1 MKLFAQAIVIA
12 RIEARFYARYPKLL
26 IATLAVA
33 LIPALY
39 AVIYLS
45 SVWDPAANTGNLA
58 VALVNL
64 DLGMEYREHTFSVGR
79 EVVVKL
85 KARRM
90 FGYRDFTS
98 EQEAREQVRQG
109 KLAFALIIPSDFS
122 SNAVPGAEAGGGK
135 LVVYTSEGNSYQSAG
150 LARRFAEDLGH
161 EVNESLNE
169 RRWALVLSNAVGSQ
183 RSMDRLRDGVNQ
195 LRAGAQ
201 ELVAGTTRTAAGA
214 ESLTGGARRLNQGV
228 VQLTG
233 GTRELGIGLRT
244 MDARRPRN
252 SELTRLKA
260 GAEALA
266 AGQGELGLG
275 LIGLKE
281 GTQRMTDGV
290 AQARTELKSSLFAST
305 QVTEGVNQL
314 ADGLVQIDS
323 GLQAAVGTQKKLAEG
338 TDQLNAGVGTLI
350 NGVQGLTGGIR
361 RAVTRLPDDS
371 LLDEMNG
378 GASRVAAGSL
388 AMSDNTKQIN
398 AGARH
403 LASGIDLLAGALP
416 VATPRMDG
424 SAEGLANSVRPL
436 MEVEDAVQNNG
447 TGFAPNI
454 IPAALWLGAG
464 IAAFL
469 IHVRV
474 LPRQALFF
482 SRPAQM
488 LGKIAIP
495 AAVVLLQAVLV
506 LLLVMVVLKIQVA
519 DPPAFALTLGV
530 ASLSFLFIVFALTR
544 AFGDAGKA
552 LAMIFL
558 AVQLSSSGGILPVE
572 LSGGL
577 FADISPWLP
586 LTWVVRAI
594 KASMF
599 GAFDG
604 AWQPPLQLVSLA
616 GLAAALMACYVGR
629 WRFVKQSAM
638 RPAVEF

>member
-1 MKLFAQAIVIA
+1 MKLFAQIFVIA

-26 IATLAVA
+26 VATFVVV

-39 AVIYLS
+39 AAIYLS
-45 SVWDPAANTGNLA
+45 SVWDPAAKTGNLA

-64 DLGMEYREHTFSVGR
+64 DLGMEYRGHTFSVGQ
-79 EVVVKL
+79 EVVAKL

-90 FGYRDFTS
+90 FGYQDFTS

-109 KLAFALIIPSDFS
+109 NLAFALVIPSDFS

-135 LVVYTSEGNSYQSAG
+135 LVIYTSEGNSYQSAG

-169 RRWALVLSNAVGSQ
+169 RRWALVLSSALGSQ
-183 RSMDRLRDGVNQ
+183 LSMDRLRHGVNQ
-195 LRAGAQ
+195 LHAGVKELAAGSAQ
-201 ELVAGTTRTAAGA
+201 AAAGA
-214 ESLTGGARRLNQGV
+214 ESLANGARRLNQGV
-228 VQLTG
+228 VQLTA
-233 GTRELGIGLRT
+233 GTRELGAGLRV
-244 MDARRPRN
+244 MDAGRPRN
-252 SELTRLKA
+252 SELNRLKS
-260 GAEALA
+260 GVEALST
-266 AGQGELGLG
+266 GQGEVGLG
-275 LIGLKE
+275 LNALKV
-281 GTQRMTDGV
+281 GTQDLTNGLT
-290 AQARTELKSSLFAST
+290 QARTEMKSSLFVST
-305 QVTEGVNQL
+305 RVTEVMDQL
-314 ADGLVQIDS
+314 ADGLTQIDS
-323 GLQAAVGTQKKLAEG
+323 GLQAATGAHKKLTDG
-338 TDQLNAGVGTLI
+338 TDQLSAGMGLLL
-350 NGVQGLTGGIR
+350 NGVQGLNGGIR
-361 RAVTRLPDDS
+361 RTVTQLPDDA
-371 LLDEMNG
+371 LLDEMNA
-378 GASRVAAGSL
+378 GAARMAAASVALSI
-388 AMSDNTKQIN
+388 STKKVN

-403 LASGIDLLAGALP
+403 LTSGMELLAGTLP
-416 VATPRMDG
+416 APSSGMDG
-424 SAEGLANSVRPL
+424 SAEGLANSVRPV
-436 MEVEDAVQNNG
+436 MEVEDVVQNNG
-447 TGFAPNI
+447 AGFAPNI

-482 SRPAQM
+482 PQPAQM
-488 LGKIAIP
+488 LGKIAVP
-495 AAVVLLQAVLV
+495 AAVVMLQAVL
-506 LLLVMVVLKIQVA
+506 LLILTTMVLKIQVTN
-519 DPPAFALTLGV
+519 PPAFALTIGV
-530 ASLSFLFIVFALTR
+530 TSLSFLFIVFALTR

-558 AVQLSSSGGILPVE
+558 AIQLSSSGGILPVE

-604 AWQPPLQLVSLA
+604 AWQQPLQLVALV
-616 GLAAALMACYVGR
+616 GLAAALMASYVGR

-638 RPAVEF
+638 RPSVEF